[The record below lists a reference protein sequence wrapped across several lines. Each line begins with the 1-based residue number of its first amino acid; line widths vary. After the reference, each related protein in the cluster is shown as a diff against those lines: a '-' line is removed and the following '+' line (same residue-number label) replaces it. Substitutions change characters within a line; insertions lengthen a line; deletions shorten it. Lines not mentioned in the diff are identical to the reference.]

1 MLKMAWVAALLL
13 GMLAGPV
20 WGMDRA
26 ELARRLQP
34 GMNYHY
40 RIGAEY
46 RLTDSGNEL
55 SVRFGFGIGMEV
67 LEVDGAGNALAR
79 IGLHSLTVRMAG
91 PAGPMLDFDSA
102 QPLQP
107 ANPAHRILAALPGL
121 SYTVRFAPSGQVL
134 EVKGLDESIRQ
145 LNQKLPNLPEKKMLL
160 QNIQARLAFTTLLG
174 MAVNPDLLPA
184 EPVGVGDSW
193 QGSSVLEYLG
203 MTLTADDRF
212 QLAELNEANAL
223 IRVDSTL
230 RPVQAGGEQFTGR
243 QQGEIRIDTATGWPV
258 SLRLE
263 QEFAATATQDGKQV
277 VMKGLTTLEPF

>member
-1 MLKMAWVAALLL
+1 MAWVAALLL

-91 PAGPMLDFDSA
+91 PAGPLLDFDSA

-121 SYTVRFAPSGQVL
+121 SYTVRFASTGQVL
-134 EVKGLDESIRQ
+134 EVKGLDEAIRQ
-145 LNQKLPNLPEKKMLL
+145 INQKLPNLPEKKMLL